1 MSVVH
6 DLDDALCEYS
16 CCSGDVAK
24 CPDYAASKCG
34 GEFGR
39 VSLYNMMAAPVTIG
53 LQAFLTDKDGE
64 NVIIQY
70 GMRRLLVTGHLTS
83 HPVQSSTTTRLPPWS
98 LRRRPLQQ
106 PLLMG
111 PTLQPQP

>member
-53 LQAFLTDKDGE
+53 LPAFLTDKDFD
-64 NVIIQY
+64 
-70 GMRRLLVTGHLTS
+70 
-83 HPVQSSTTTRLPPWS
+83 
-98 LRRRPLQQ
+98 
-106 PLLMG
+106 
-111 PTLQPQP
+111 PTVHRDSFQFVHRMVGNINIDI

>member
-83 HPVQSSTTTRLPPWS
+83 HPVQSSTTTRLHPWS
-98 LRRRPLQQ
+98 LRRRPLQK
-106 PLLMG
+106 PL
-111 PTLQPQP
+111 